1 MSEEKEVV
9 KVNGKEMTRE
19 QFQEMRETLPKD
31 VQLVEVSP
39 EEFKT
44 RIFG

>member
-9 KVNGKEMTRE
+9 KVNGKEMTPE
-19 QFQEMRETLPKD
+19 QFQEMKENLPKD
-31 VQLVEVSP
+31 VQLVEITP

>member
-1 MSEEKEVV
+1 MSEEKEMV
-9 KVNGKEMTRE
+9 KVNGKEMTLE
-19 QFQEMRETLPKD
+19 QFQEMKENLPKD
-31 VQLVEVSP
+31 VQLVEIAS

>member
-9 KVNGKEMTRE
+9 KVNGKEMTLE
-19 QFQEMRETLPKD
+19 QFQEMKENLPKD
-31 VQLVEVSP
+31 VQLVEITT